1 MKGSIYFAIG
11 ILILLIWII
20 IGVVIQKDDVII
32 NETDTHITVKE
43 YRMYNADSVIN
54 VYKKPIRYDGIVSD
68 KYRRTRRV
76 NGHIRRSYYIVVKY
90 NDKEHTLRSR
100 EYYNTYEKG
109 NKVIVEE
116 KFYPIPEIVVYEK
129 KNKF

>member
-1 MKGSIYFAIG
+1 MKGSIYFLIG
-11 ILILLIWII
+11 ILILLSWII

-54 VYKKPIRYDGIVSD
+54 VYKKPIRYEGTVSD

-76 NGHIRRSYYIVVKY
+76 NGHTRRSYYIVVKY
-90 NDKEHTLRSR
+90 NDKEHTLRGR

-116 KFYPIPEIVVYEK
+116 KFYPIEEINLYK
-129 KNKF
+129 KNN

>member
-1 MKGSIYFAIG
+1 MKGSTYFIAG
-11 ILILLIWII
+11 ILILLVWII
-20 IGVVIQKDDVII
+20 VGVVVQKDDVII

-54 VYKKPIRYDGIVSD
+54 VYKKPIRYEGIVSD

-76 NGHIRRSYYIVVKY
+76 NGHTRRSCYIVVKY

-116 KFYPIPEIVVYEK
+116 RFYPIQEIVVYK
-129 KNKF
+129 K